1 MSERILI
8 ADDEPNILI
17 SLEYLMKREGYE
29 VHVARDG
36 QEALDLLQRMRPR
49 LVLLDVM
56 MPHKNGFEVCQ
67 ALRADESLKDTLVL
81 MLTAKGRDTDIAKG
95 MGVGADA
102 YMTKPFSTKELVVK
116 VREMLAAP
124 RSAGPAAAEGPS
136 S

>member
-1 MSERILI
+1 MSEFRSERILI

-36 QEALDLLQRMRPR
+36 QEALDLLQRVLPR

-56 MPHKNGFEVCQ
+56 MPNKNGFEVCQ

-95 MGVGADA
+95 LGVGADA
-102 YMTKPFSTKELVVK
+102 YMTKPFSTKELVQK
-116 VREMLAAP
+116 VADLLAAG
-124 RSAGPAAAEGPS
+124 RAAA
-136 S
+136 